1 MKTILKIVSRFSK
14 TTSKPPHKMAS
25 AFRTDD
31 PLPDDD
37 MDRLEALEEEQFNL
51 RAPESFGQVESRVT
65 KFGSETSNYNA
76 TAVSQRKLS
85 GKLSLSERAFGKL
98 FLHS

>member
-1 MKTILKIVSRFSK
+1 
-14 TTSKPPHKMAS
+14 MAS

-51 RAPESFGQVESRVT
+51 RAPESFGQVERVT
-65 KFGSETSNYNA
+65 KFGSETSKYNA

>member
-1 MKTILKIVSRFSK
+1 
-14 TTSKPPHKMAS
+14 
-25 AFRTDD
+25 
-31 PLPDDD
+31 
-37 MDRLEALEEEQFNL
+37 
-51 RAPESFGQVESRVT
+51 VESRVT